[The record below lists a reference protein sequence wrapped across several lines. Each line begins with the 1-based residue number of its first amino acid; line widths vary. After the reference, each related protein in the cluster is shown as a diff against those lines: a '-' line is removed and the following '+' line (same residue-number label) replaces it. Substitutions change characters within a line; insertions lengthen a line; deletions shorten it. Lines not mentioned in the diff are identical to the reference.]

1 MQQQLTLDEH
11 PIETKPFRYI
21 TLDEQ
26 KEYVEFLEKLN
37 LFPDRNKNNKRSIL
51 FPDRIEK
58 IRWCASEYRTY
69 DCTSD
74 SSHTKQVKYLNCG
87 ERGYCP
93 RCSMLYARKRAELMY
108 QWIYQ
113 NLAKNLN
120 FDLKMNQIVLTLPL
134 GLQETLDKKTFSK
147 MIRYFMTKFGIEAYC
162 YSIQYRHSKDPL
174 GPRFLHAHVLSLNI
188 KEFESRIIRNDYYFD
203 VKLMRKFWKHT
214 IEKFTKSKIESEVN
228 IYNEYASV
236 RKEKPKITHL
246 LSYLYRYSIQDLFK
260 VQIRDHS
267 INYLEKTQ
275 FDPELDQDLDPRID
289 LAVDHAVRQ
298 DQQTRPLANTILQI
312 EVESIVK
319 DPKCLVWCGLMTSTK
334 HEYLAELLQN
344 TINELV
350 VWKNLDYFIQKM
362 NERAKT
368 CRDCP
373 SLYSEIPCDK
383 GKYQGDNEP
392 IIVWT

>member
-11 PIETKPFRYI
+11 PVETKPFRYI
-21 TLDEQ
+21 TLGEQ
-26 KEYVEFLEKLN
+26 KEFVEFLEKFYNETLT
-37 LFPDRNKNNKRSIL
+37 
-51 FPDRIEK
+51 EK
-58 IRWCASEYRTY
+58 IKWCASEYRTY

-74 SSHTKQVKYLNCG
+74 SSHTKKVTYLNCG
-87 ERGYCP
+87 ERGFCP

-147 MIRYFMTKFGIEAYC
+147 MIRYFMKKFGIEAYC

-188 KEFESRIIRNDYYFD
+188 KEFESRIVRNDYYFD
-203 VKLMRKFWKHT
+203 VNLMRKFWKHT
-214 IEKFTKSKIESEVN
+214 IEKFSKVTIESEVN
-228 IYNEYASV
+228 IYNEYVSV
-236 RKEKPKITHL
+236 RKEKPKVTHL

-260 VQIRDHS
+260 VQVRDHS

-275 FDPELDQDLDPRID
+275 FDPIE
-289 LAVDHAVRQ
+289 Q
-298 DQQTRPLANTILQI
+298 DQHPDPKTDPCTILQI
-312 EVESIVK
+312 EAIVK

-334 HEYLAELLQN
+334 HEYLADLLQN

-350 VWKNLDYFIQKM
+350 VWKNLDHFIQMM
-362 NERAKT
+362 NERSKT

-383 GKYQGDNEP
+383 GKYLGDNEP
-392 IIVWT
+392 EIFN

>member
-1 MQQQLTLDEH
+1 MHQQLTLDEK
-11 PIETKPFRYI
+11 PIQTKPFRYI
-21 TLDEQ
+21 TLEEQ
-26 KEYVEFLEKLN
+26 KEFAEFLDKLGVNDLKSIPYN
-37 LFPDRNKNNKRSIL
+37 LRPESSRQDPRHSISCGPYVKDGPVDIPKL
-51 FPDRIEK
+51 SIVEQLK
-58 IRWCASEYRTY
+58 WCASEYRTY
-69 DCTSD
+69 NCTSD
-74 SSHTKQVKYLNCG
+74 SSHIKQVKYLNCG
-87 ERGYCP
+87 LRGWCP

-147 MIRYFMTKFGIEAYC
+147 MIRYFMKKFGIEAYC
-162 YSIQYRHSKDPL
+162 YSIQFRHSKDPL
-174 GPRFLHAHVLSLNI
+174 SNRYLHAHVLSLNI

-214 IEKFTKSKIESEVN
+214 IEKFTKSTIESEVN

-275 FDPELDQDLDPRID
+275 FDPELDQDLDPRI
-289 LAVDHAVRQ
+289 
-298 DQQTRPLANTILQI
+298 
-312 EVESIVK
+312 
-319 DPKCLVWCGLMTSTK
+319 
-334 HEYLAELLQN
+334 
-344 TINELV
+344 
-350 VWKNLDYFIQKM
+350 
-362 NERAKT
+362 
-368 CRDCP
+368 
-373 SLYSEIPCDK
+373 
-383 GKYQGDNEP
+383 
-392 IIVWT
+392 